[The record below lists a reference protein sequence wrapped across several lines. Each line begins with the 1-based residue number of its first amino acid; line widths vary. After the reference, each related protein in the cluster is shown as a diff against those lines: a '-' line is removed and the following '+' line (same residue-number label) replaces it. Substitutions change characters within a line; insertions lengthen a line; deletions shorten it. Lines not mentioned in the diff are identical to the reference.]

1 MKKILWVPYPTVII
15 LIRVFLGLI
24 FFGAGMSKLY
34 FEHKFPGIIG
44 PVWLEDELTQY
55 GLGMYARFI
64 AIAQVI
70 TGLLLF
76 SQRFA
81 TLGAVLLFPIL
92 LNILMVTVSL
102 EWQGTPYVNGALLLL
117 NAWLLIY
124 DYPKLKFILSD
135 HTESVKNI
143 PFKRTSRKAD
153 RGWIVLCV
161 VILLTIPISYLNLTV
176 AWSICAGAV
185 LGLIANQ
192 MIAKKQK
199 IRLKKH

>member
-1 MKKILWVPYPTVII
+1 MKRILWIPYPTVII

-34 FEHKFPGIIG
+34 FEHKFLGIIG

-64 AIAQVI
+64 ASAQVI

-81 TLGAVLLFPIL
+81 TLGALLLFPIL

-117 NAWLLIY
+117 NIWLLLY
-124 DYPKLKFILSD
+124 DWSKLKFIFSD
-135 HTESVKNI
+135 HTESVKHI

-153 RGWIVLCV
+153 RGWIILSVI
-161 VILLTIPISYLNLTV
+161 ILLTIPISYLNLTL
-176 AWSICAGAV
+176 AWVICAGA
-185 LGLIANQ
+185 ISR
-192 MIAKKQK
+192 KQK

>member
-1 MKKILWVPYPTVII
+1 MKRILWIPYPTVII

-34 FEHKFPGIIG
+34 FEHKFLGIIG

-64 AIAQVI
+64 ASAQVI

-81 TLGAVLLFPIL
+81 TLGALLLFPIL

-102 EWQGTPYVNGALLLL
+102 EWQGTPYVNGALILLNIWLLL
-117 NAWLLIY
+117 Y
-124 DYPKLKFILSD
+124 DWPKLRFIFSD
-135 HTESVKNI
+135 HTESVKHI

-153 RGWIVLCV
+153 RGWIILSVI
-161 VILLTIPISYLNLTV
+161 ILLTIPISYLNLTL
-176 AWSICAGAV
+176 AWVICAGAI
-185 LGLIANQ
+185 LGIVVNQ
-192 MIAKKQK
+192 IITRKQK

>member
-1 MKKILWVPYPTVII
+1 MKKALWIPYPTFII
-15 LIRVFLGLI
+15 LIRVLLGLT

-34 FEHKFPGIIG
+34 FEHKFPGVIG
-44 PVWLEDELTQY
+44 PVWLEDELAPY

-64 AIAQVI
+64 AVAQAV

-92 LNILMVTVSL
+92 LNILMVTISL
-102 EWQGTPYVNGALLLL
+102 EWQGTPYVNGVLILL
-117 NAWLLIY
+117 NIWLLIY

-143 PFKRTSRKAD
+143 PLKRTSGKAD
-153 RGWIVLCV
+153 RGWIILCII
-161 VILLTIPISYLNLTV
+161 ILLTIPISYLNLNA
-176 AWSICAGAV
+176 AWIICMGAV

-192 MIAKKQK
+192 VIVGKQK
-199 IRLKKH
+199 TRSKKH